1 MNVEKEIQ
9 KKQESGNKSARL
21 ENALLQTIINHS
33 EILMKEEVI
42 MACSKAFSS
51 RALFITGLLFLL
63 YLFFYVHSTG
73 GFLRLGKV
81 ITCQTI

>member
-1 MNVEKEIQ
+1 MNIEKEIQ

-42 MACSKAFSS
+42 MA
-51 RALFITGLLFLL
+51 LLNTAT
-63 YLFFYVHSTG
+63 YWQHKIIREK
-73 GFLRLGKV
+73 LRSQKGEMD
-81 ITCQTI
+81 CE